1 MWHELSDVQSSNI
14 GQGTKIWQFCV
25 ILPGAQIGD
34 NCNICANSL
43 VEGDVKIG
51 NNVTVKSGVQIW
63 NGVRVEDD
71 VFIGPNVTFTN
82 DLFPRSKE
90 YPEEFLKTTVK
101 KGASIGGN
109 ATILPGVVVGERAM
123 VGAGSVVTRSI
134 PNDAIVVGN
143 PATIIGYVDTGKNV
157 HKTKANSKIST
168 QITSNVKGVKYI
180 QFPEFTDARG
190 ALTVGEFEDS
200 IPFLP
205 KRYFLINNVP
215 SKEVR
220 GEHAHK
226 KCEQFLICTKGSCKV
241 VVDDGIN
248 REEFVLNSPS
258 VGIYLPA
265 MTWGIQYNY
274 SSDAVLLV
282 FASDYY
288 DNNDYIRDYEEFL
301 RLAK

>member
-1 MWHELSDVQSSNI
+1 M
-14 GQGTKIWQFCV
+14 
-25 ILPGAQIGD
+25 
-34 NCNICANSL
+34 
-43 VEGDVKIG
+43 
-51 NNVTVKSGVQIW
+51 
-63 NGVRVEDD
+63 
-71 VFIGPNVTFTN
+71 
-82 DLFPRSKE
+82 
-90 YPEEFLKTTVK
+90 
-101 KGASIGGN
+101 
-109 ATILPGVVVGERAM
+109 
-123 VGAGSVVTRSI
+123 
-134 PNDAIVVGN
+134 GN

>member
-1 MWHELSDVQSSNI
+1 M
-14 GQGTKIWQFCV
+14 
-25 ILPGAQIGD
+25 
-34 NCNICANSL
+34 
-43 VEGDVKIG
+43 
-51 NNVTVKSGVQIW
+51 
-63 NGVRVEDD
+63 
-71 VFIGPNVTFTN
+71 
-82 DLFPRSKE
+82 
-90 YPEEFLKTTVK
+90 
-101 KGASIGGN
+101 
-109 ATILPGVVVGERAM
+109 
-123 VGAGSVVTRSI
+123 
-134 PNDAIVVGN
+134 
-143 PATIIGYVDTGKNV
+143 
-157 HKTKANSKIST
+157 
-168 QITSNVKGVKYI
+168 KGVKYI

-190 ALTVGEFEDS
+190 DLTVGEFEGS

-241 VVDDGIN
+241 VVDDGVN